1 MGRELLT
8 CYAVRNVTVRPFIQ
22 ISSNDLMDDG
32 EVVVFWDGK
41 RVARSGS
48 EFGCVVVHIGDTY
61 YNRCDIELRLVDL
74 VRLGVCG

>member
-1 MGRELLT
+1 
-8 CYAVRNVTVRPFIQ
+8 
-22 ISSNDLMDDG
+22 MDDG
-32 EVVVFWDGK
+32 EVTVLRDGK

-61 YNRCDIELRLVDL
+61 DDRSDIELRLVDL